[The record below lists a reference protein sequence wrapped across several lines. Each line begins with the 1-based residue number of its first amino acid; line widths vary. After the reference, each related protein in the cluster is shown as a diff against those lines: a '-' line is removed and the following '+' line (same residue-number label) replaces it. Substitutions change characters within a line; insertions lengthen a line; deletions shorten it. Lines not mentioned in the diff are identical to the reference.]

1 MFLYFLIIDN
11 QVLSFKIHITFIKS
25 PPLLTSYARNV
36 KSEIIKSNFDKNMNV
51 IAGPVFFNDVPVSP
65 PLDVHGSGRVYSK
78 FNRQG
83 GTAVCT
89 EEHRQPGTYTRLNG
103 CG

>member
-1 MFLYFLIIDN
+1 
-11 QVLSFKIHITFIKS
+11 
-25 PPLLTSYARNV
+25 
-36 KSEIIKSNFDKNMNV
+36 MNV
-51 IAGPVFFNDVPVSP
+51 IAGPVFVNDVPVSP

-89 EEHRQPGTYTRLNG
+89 EEHGQPGTYTRLNG
-103 CG
+103 YG